1 MIVDLDRFLAQERPR
16 WQELETVLS
25 VYDRDRLFRLTTAQS
40 VRLFELYQRSVADLA
55 RLEEG
60 GHLDIANELS
70 SVVSRAYAQIH
81 SSRRRPRFEPLKW
94 LLLTLPNTFRRQM
107 AAFQMALAITLFG
120 CVLGGAFVAWD
131 SGSKEGIL
139 PFSQLLGDPKERVY
153 EEEHRT
159 KDANGDL
166 HAPFAAM
173 LMTHNTRV
181 ALFALALGLTWGIG
195 TMIILFSNGVIL
207 GAVCFDYFRAG
218 QAKFLMGWL
227 MPHGVIEIP
236 AILIA
241 SQAGLVL
248 ASALIGWNSRV
259 RRRDRLR
266 AVSGD
271 VFTLALGAALM
282 LVWAGII
289 ESYISQYHKPVLPYE
304 AKIAFGAVELILL
317 IYFYFVVGRRHSKNE
332 KREEPSAR

>member
-1 MIVDLDRFLAQERPR
+1 VIVDLDRFIAQERPR
-16 WQELETVLS
+16 WQEMETMLS
-25 VYDRDRLFRLTTAQS
+25 VYDRDRLFRPTTAQS
-40 VRLFELYQRSVADLA
+40 VRLFELYQRSLADLA

-60 GHLDIANELS
+60 GHRDIANELS
-70 SVVSRAYAQIH
+70 SLVSRAYAQIH

-94 LLLTLPNTFRRQM
+94 LLVTLPVTFRRQV
-107 AAFQMALAITLFG
+107 AAFQLSLAITLFG
-120 CVLGGAFVAWD
+120 CALGAGFVAWD
-131 SGSKEGIL
+131 TGSKEGIL
-139 PFSQLLGDPKERVY
+139 PFKNLLGDPKQRVY
-153 EEEHRT
+153 DEEHKT
-159 KDANGDL
+159 NDATADV

-181 ALFALALGLTWGIG
+181 ALFALASGLTWGIG
-195 TMIILFSNGVIL
+195 TMIILFANGVTL
-207 GAVCFDYFRAG
+207 GAVCFDYIRVG
-218 QAKFLMGWL
+218 ETRFLLGWL

-236 AILIA
+236 AILVA

-248 ASALIGWNSRV
+248 ASALIGWNKRI

-282 LVWAGII
+282 LVWAGIV

-304 AKIAFGAVELILL
+304 AKIAFGAVELVLL
-317 IYFYFVVGRRHSKNE
+317 IYFYFFVGRHSERGKS
-332 KREEPSAR
+332 REPSIK